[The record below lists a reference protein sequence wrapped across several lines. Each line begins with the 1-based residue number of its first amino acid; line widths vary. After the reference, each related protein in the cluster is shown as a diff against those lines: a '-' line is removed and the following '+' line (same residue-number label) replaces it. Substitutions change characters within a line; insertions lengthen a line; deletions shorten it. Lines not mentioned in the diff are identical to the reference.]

1 MSRYAAMQRRSL
13 RQKSSTAR
21 STSSKVA
28 PAASQQTHRL
38 LQLQRTI
45 GNQAVSRLLEARRDG
60 VIQRKPDKGTSEEK
74 LVDIKTVPTLRALT
88 DVIKDVTGSISEED
102 WDKKKAAIKAEGSKD
117 VTKKTEIYLELY
129 TEIKKL
135 AQADKLAKVFGTAA
149 VGINVAKSEADL
161 KPGLNFSLSFNASNG
176 RTSFLDDQGKNHQG
190 KLPVT
195 LNGLPSIAIL
205 MGPPAFTQNKTTA
218 LSTLRHEMMHAEN
231 NRSTINLLE
240 KWQRQNKGK
249 VSASDA
255 ETKFKLW
262 LSSQKST
269 PEFELDLATESA
281 EGGKRNSELLGYV
294 EGFMTSFHLEPIL
307 KDDEILK
314 GEGKSNALLEL
325 RTAGDSWTNAR
336 VSVQSE
342 ALGRIKQYFCS
353 MLDEKRQDVFDKWV
367 TRKIEQATS
376 TEKVSEGDKQYRAAL
391 APILPFLK
399 NLKSIKTDSCSKPP
413 KKP

>member
-1 MSRYAAMQRRSL
+1 
-13 RQKSSTAR
+13 
-21 STSSKVA
+21 
-28 PAASQQTHRL
+28 
-38 LQLQRTI
+38 
-45 GNQAVSRLLEARRDG
+45 
-60 VIQRKPDKGTSEEK
+60 
-74 LVDIKTVPTLRALT
+74 
-88 DVIKDVTGSISEED
+88 
-102 WDKKKAAIKAEGSKD
+102 
-117 VTKKTEIYLELY
+117 
-129 TEIKKL
+129 
-135 AQADKLAKVFGTAA
+135 
-149 VGINVAKSEADL
+149 
-161 KPGLNFSLSFNASNG
+161 
-176 RTSFLDDQGKNHQG
+176 
-190 KLPVT
+190 
-195 LNGLPSIAIL
+195 
-205 MGPPAFTQNKTTA
+205 
-218 LSTLRHEMMHAEN
+218 
-231 NRSTINLLE
+231 LLE

-314 GEGKSNALLEL
+314 GEGRSNALLEL